1 MAITIGIG
9 MLARMMLG
17 GKDKQTS
24 DMDNSVVEPSLRGTI
39 TPLSLGINRITPVI
53 GYVGDT
59 KIVKTQADSGGKGGM
74 FGGGGGDGP
83 ETIIY
88 YQSALHILSIGEG
101 AELTRIIQGGK
112 TIFDTV
118 ITPSSHPSGSQ
129 LTTPGG
135 STFRIYWGEG
145 DQDVDSKLS
154 ALTGVA
160 TRYPF
165 MMYIVWNRKKL
176 GDRKVWPNLEYE
188 VFVKT
193 QQDTLFGNDPIIDES
208 IDPFSFSCNVTGL
221 DRIFVD
227 SDLGGYYTN
236 ESVITTT
243 SGSGADVEV
252 GYQVTGT
259 IATVSYTALITEV
272 SESGG
277 TYTFRTQSPI
287 PSAWYS
293 GSGTLSFKA
302 GISKGLNPAAILY
315 QLLFETYPHG
325 LGVDVADYNLTDLEE
340 VFDYFA
346 LTATLFPASLLIKS
360 NKSIRDGIGMVLQDC
375 GICISW
381 DSETS
386 QYRFLRMATT
396 DTPTTI
402 DEEFFNM
409 GDRATL
415 DSAYAVLDPALHT
428 YRFIDSNRKF
438 KDSTIITSD
447 DGKAKYTGMPN
458 SKKVSMDTVRDLT
471 TASLVSAYR
480 DRENFVRA
488 KFTIKL
494 SKEKAG
500 SLLGGLFNF
509 VGITGNFRL
518 AGKTVVPD
526 DSTVKATFVEDAYS
540 EVTSF
545 VEKKA
550 SGLFPGDSSGAEEDV
565 LVRLQEIS
573 RFTNPDEDGVFVVR
587 VRQSFQIQGMVPYL
601 SDSDV
606 TYKQFNTQNQYAVG
620 GKLLDEIP
628 EAGPA
633 VIVPSSSINSVGNTD
648 VYAGTST
655 NSSRRASPVSITED
669 GNITSVSMYH
679 DGGGGSMLL
688 ALYEDNSGSPDALLG
703 VTVST
708 AVSASAGWQTIDL
721 ISPVNVSNG
730 DTVWMAWVFS
740 ANPGIKYE
748 AAASTNGN
756 SSGIWSGGM
765 PDPWGSA
772 SGLSYKYSI
781 YISYQEVS
789 TGVEFTITGPDAADV
804 LDLSASDDEAR
815 WRSGEQLCAI
825 GSELFFLRGI
835 SPTGTPGKYSL
846 DGLIRARWGT
856 VRATHAVS
864 DNLTIFR
871 AADIKV
877 FKATFLI
884 AGTDVYAKTVPFTA
898 TDIMDISEITAEMI
912 TYQGGGFRP
921 HTPINLNTEDRTAG
935 FETGVDTT
943 FVWGYRNTT
952 GGAGAGLGYSNDPY
966 NNPLPEGYFRLEFL
980 TTGDTIVRTV
990 DLLTVPTYEYSNANR
1005 VSDFGSNDFKVRV
1018 YNILN
1023 SLESEYDELEVEV
1036 V

>member
-1 MAITIGIG
+1 MGKWGAIAVTLGIG
-9 MLARMMLG
+9 YLARLLLG

-24 DMDNSVVEPSLRGTI
+24 DIDNSVVEPSLRGTI
-39 TPLSLGINRITPVI
+39 VPLTLGINRLTPII

-59 KIVKTQADSGGKGGM
+59 LIVKKEADSGGKGGI
-74 FGGGGGDGP
+74 FGDGGGGQ
-83 ETIIY
+83 ETITY

-112 TIFDTV
+112 TIFNTA

-129 LTTPGG
+129 LTASDG
-135 STFRIYWGEG
+135 SVFRIYWGED
-145 DQDVDSKLS
+145 DQDIDSKL
-154 ALTGVA
+154 ATLTGVT

-165 MMYIVWNRKKL
+165 MLYIVWNRKKL
-176 GDRKVWPNLEYE
+176 GTSKVWPNLEYE

-193 QQDTLFGNDPIIDES
+193 QQTTLFGKDPIIDES
-208 IDPFSFSCNVTGL
+208 IDPFSFSCSVTGL
-221 DRIFVD
+221 NRIFVD

-243 SGSGADVEV
+243 NANGANVEV

-259 IATVSYTALITEV
+259 IAAVNYTALVTDI

-293 GSGTLSFKA
+293 GSGTLAFKA
-302 GISKGLNPAAILY
+302 GVSKGLNPAAILY

-325 LGVDVADYNLTDLEE
+325 LGVGVADYNLTDLEAI
-340 VFDYFA
+340 FDYFA
-346 LTATLFPASLLIKS
+346 LEATLFPASLLIKS
-360 NKSIRDGIGMVLQDC
+360 NKSIRDGIGMVMQDC
-375 GICISW
+375 GITIPW

-386 QYRFLRMATT
+386 QYRFIRMATT

-402 DEEFFNM
+402 DAEFFDM
-409 GDRATL
+409 GDRAAL
-415 DSAYAVLDPALHT
+415 VSAYAVLDPALRT

-458 SKKVSMDTVRDLT
+458 SKKVSMDIVRDLL

-488 KFTIKL
+488 KFTTKL

-500 SLLGGLFNF
+500 LLLGGLFNF
-509 VGITGNFRL
+509 EGITGNFRL
-518 AGKTVVPD
+518 TNKTIVPD
-526 DSTVKATFVEDAYS
+526 NSTVKSTFVEDAYS

-545 VEKKA
+545 VEKEA

-565 LVRLQEIS
+565 LVGLQEIS
-573 RFTNPDEDGVFVVR
+573 RFTNPDEDGVFVIR

-606 TYKQFNTQNQYAVG
+606 TYKQFDLQNQYAVG
-620 GKLLDEIP
+620 GKLLDEISDV
-628 EAGPA
+628 GPA
-633 VIVPSSSINSVGNTD
+633 VDTSS
-648 VYAGTST
+648 
-655 NSSRRASPVSITED
+655 PE
-669 GNITSVSMYH
+669 
-679 DGGGGSMLL
+679 
-688 ALYEDNSGSPDALLG
+688 
-703 VTVST
+703 
-708 AVSASAGWQTIDL
+708 
-721 ISPVNVSNG
+721 
-730 DTVWMAWVFS
+730 FS
-740 ANPGIKYE
+740 
-748 AAASTNGN
+748 
-756 SSGIWSGGM
+756 
-765 PDPWGSA
+765 
-772 SGLSYKYSI
+772 
-781 YISYQEVS
+781 
-789 TGVEFTITGPDAADV
+789 ITGPDAAAV
-804 LDLSASDDEAR
+804 LDLTAGDDEAR
-815 WRSGEQLCAI
+815 WRSGEQLCVI

-835 SPTGTPGKYSL
+835 SPTATPGEYTL
-846 DGLIRARWGT
+846 EGLIRARWGT
-856 VRATHAVS
+856 VRATHAVT
-864 DNLTIFR
+864 DNLIIFR

-877 FKATFLI
+877 LKATFLI
-884 AGTDVYAKTVPFTA
+884 AGTDVYAKTVPFT
-898 TDIMDISEITAEMI
+898 TVDIMDISEITAEMI

-921 HTPINLNTEDRTAG
+921 HTPINLNTEDRTGG

-952 GGAGAGLGYSNDPY
+952 GGAGAGLGFSDDPY

-990 DLLTVPTYEYSNANR
+990 DLLTAPTYEYSNANR
-1005 VSDFGSNDFKVRV
+1005 VSDFGGNDFKVRV

>member
-1 MAITIGIG
+1 MLKLAAMAITIGIG
-9 MLARMMLG
+9 MLARMLLS

-39 TPLSLGINRITPVI
+39 VPLSLGINRITPVI

-59 KIVKTQADSGGKGGM
+59 KIIKKQADSGGKGGM
-74 FGGGGGDGP
+74 FGGGGGEGQ
-83 ETIIY
+83 ETITY

-135 STFRIYWGEG
+135 SVFRIYWGEDG
-145 DQDVDSKLS
+145 QVIDSKLAS
-154 ALTGVA
+154 LTGVA

-165 MMYIVWNRKKL
+165 MLYIVWNRKKL

-193 QQDTLFGNDPIIDES
+193 QQATLFGNDPIIDES
-208 IDPFSFSCNVTGL
+208 IDPFNLSCSVTGL
-221 DRIFVD
+221 SRIFVD

-243 SGSGADVEV
+243 SGSGANVEV

-259 IATVSYTALITEV
+259 IAAVTYTALITEV

-325 LGVDVADYNLTDLEE
+325 LGVDITDYNLTDLEE

-346 LTATLFPASLLIKS
+346 LTATLFPASLMIKS
-360 NKSIRDGIGMVLQDC
+360 SKSIRDGLGMVLQDC
-375 GICISW
+375 GISMSW

-386 QYRFLRMATT
+386 QYRFIRMATT

-402 DEEFFNM
+402 NAEFFDM

-415 DSAYAVLDPALHT
+415 DSAYAVLDPALRT
-428 YRFIDSNRKF
+428 YRFVDSNRKY
-438 KDSTIITSD
+438 KDSTIVTTD
-447 DGKAKYTGMPN
+447 DGRAKYTGMPN
-458 SKKVSMDTVRDLT
+458 TKKISMDTVRDLL

-488 KFTIKL
+488 NFTTKL

-509 VGITGNFRL
+509 EGVTGNFRL
-518 AGKTVVPD
+518 AGKTIVPD

-550 SGLFPGDSSGAEEDV
+550 SGLFPGESSGAEEDV
-565 LVRLQEIS
+565 LVGLQEIS
-573 RFTNPDEDGVFVVR
+573 RFTNPDENGVFVVR
-587 VRQSFQIQGMVPYL
+587 VRQSFLIQGMVPFL

-606 TYKQFNTQNQYAVG
+606 TYKQFDAQSQYAVG
-620 GKLLDEIP
+620 GKLLDEISDV
-628 EAGPA
+628 GPA
-633 VIVPSSSINSVGNTD
+633 IDESS
-648 VYAGTST
+648 
-655 NSSRRASPVSITED
+655 PE
-669 GNITSVSMYH
+669 
-679 DGGGGSMLL
+679 
-688 ALYEDNSGSPDALLG
+688 
-703 VTVST
+703 
-708 AVSASAGWQTIDL
+708 
-721 ISPVNVSNG
+721 
-730 DTVWMAWVFS
+730 FS
-740 ANPGIKYE
+740 
-748 AAASTNGN
+748 
-756 SSGIWSGGM
+756 
-765 PDPWGSA
+765 
-772 SGLSYKYSI
+772 
-781 YISYQEVS
+781 
-789 TGVEFTITGPDAADV
+789 ITGPDAAAV
-804 LDLSASDDEAR
+804 LDLTASDDEAR
-815 WRSGEQLCAI
+815 WRSGEQLCVI

-835 SPTGTPGKYSL
+835 SPTATPGEYSL
-846 DGLIRARWGT
+846 EGLIRARWGT

-864 DNLTIFR
+864 DNLIIFR

-877 FKATFLI
+877 LKATFLI

-898 TDIMDISEITAEMI
+898 VDIMDISEITAEMI

-921 HTPINLNTEDRTAG
+921 HTPINLNTEDRTGG
-935 FETGVDTT
+935 FESGVDTT

-952 GGAGAGLGYSNDPY
+952 GGAGAGLGFSDDPY

-1005 VSDFGSNDFKVRV
+1005 SSDFGGNDFKVRV

-1023 SLESEYDELEVEV
+1023 SLESEFDELEVEV